1 MPFVE
6 VATGDRLHYLDIG
19 RGPPCLLLHG
29 FGMQAAHFL
38 PFVGPLALR
47 HRLVMLDMRGFGGSR
62 HLRLRS
68 PDLLHSNALD
78 VHDALEAL
86 RLDRPALAGISMGA
100 ATSLAYL
107 RHFGSGAVR
116 AYAHMDQSPRILN
129 DETYRDG
136 LFGDAQ
142 GRVIGPWGPLL
153 RDLEARGRDTPYEAL
168 PREVRRAL
176 MATLAEFFS
185 YAFHR
190 RSLNA
195 ATSLFRFETVAKR
208 FVNAA
213 AWPLYAD
220 VMTSYQTRDYDFR
233 PTLARVK
240 VPLHVF
246 VGMKSRMYPPA
257 GQIAMRDYAPHAK
270 IVRFEQAG
278 HALPADAP
286 VGFMRALRAFLR
298 DSLA

>member
-19 RGPPCLLLHG
+19 RGPPCVLLHG

-38 PFVGPLALR
+38 PFIAPLALR
-47 HRLVMLDMRGFGGSR
+47 HRFVILDQRGFGGSR
-62 HLRLRS
+62 HLHLRNA
-68 PDLLHSNALD
+68 DLLHSNALD
-78 VHDALEAL
+78 VDEVLRAL

-107 RHFGSGAVR
+107 RHFGFDGIR

-129 DETYRDG
+129 DEGYGDG

-142 GRVIGPWGPLL
+142 RRILDSWGPLL
-153 RDLEARGRDTPYEAL
+153 RDLEAKGRDTPYKGL
-168 PREVRRAL
+168 PLPLRRAL

-190 RSLNA
+190 RALHA
-195 ATSLFRFETVAKR
+195 ATFLVRFETVAKH
-208 FVNAA
+208 FLHAEN
-213 AWPLYAD
+213 WPLYAD
-220 VMTSYQTRDYDFR
+220 AMRSYRTCDYDFR
-233 PTLARVK
+233 PSLARVK
-240 VPLHVF
+240 VPMHVF

-257 GQIAMRDYAPHAK
+257 GQLAMRDFAPHAR
-270 IVRFEQAG
+270 IVRFERAG
-278 HALPADAP
+278 HALPADDP
-286 VGFMRALRAFLR
+286 RRFVRALAAFLR
-298 DSLA
+298 DSLG